1 MIYLKERKALKTI
14 GIVVSGFIVCWLP
27 FFVLYVI
34 EAFCEHYST
43 TSTND
48 NFSAHFTSPATTAT
62 PTYSTSTS
70 KFVTS
75 TSSSA
80 SKNVAGTTAAVVNNM
95 CHIPASLSEFFLW
108 LGYSNSVLNPIVYT
122 FYNNDFRRCFKD
134 LLFCGCLR
142 RGVDRRMSVRRLHQ
156 SRF

>member
-27 FFVLYVI
+27 FFVLYVV
-34 EAFCEHYST
+34 EAFCEYFSNADIITENSNSTISSQIVKSSINNNTGAGFKSTVYS
-43 TSTND
+43 STENY
-48 NFSAHFTSPATTAT
+48 NFGHHA
-62 PTYSTSTS
+62 
-70 KFVTS
+70 
-75 TSSSA
+75 
-80 SKNVAGTTAAVVNNM
+80 NI
-95 CHIPASLSEFFLW
+95 CHIPTKLSDFFLW

-134 LLFCGCLR
+134 LLSCGCLR

-156 SRF
+156 SRL